1 MSKRKKIFLYLL
13 VGIIVLIQFYPVERP
28 AVNTDNPNDISKHV
42 NVPKNISIILKSSCY
57 DCHSNETVY
66 PWYANIAPV
75 KWWVY
80 EHIEHGREHLNFSE
94 WSTISKLDKAEI
106 LDDLSSE
113 VIEKEMPLKYYPWM
127 HKEAKLSDADREAL
141 SEWAEMLAEGLFE

>member
-1 MSKRKKIFLYLL
+1 MRKRKKIFLYLL
-13 VGIIVLIQFYPVERP
+13 VGIFVLIQFYPVERP
-28 AVNTDNPNDISKHV
+28 SVNIDNPNDILKHV

-57 DCHSNETVY
+57 DCHSNETTY

-113 VIEKEMPLKYYPWM
+113 VTEKEMPLKFYPLM
-127 HKEAKLSDADREAL
+127 HKEAKLSEADREAL
-141 SEWAEMLAEGLFE
+141 SEWAEMLAEDLFE

>member
-1 MSKRKKIFLYLL
+1 MSKRKKVFWYSV

-28 AVNTDNPNDISKHV
+28 VVKMDNPNDITKHV
-42 NVPKNISIILKSSCY
+42 NVPDDISKMLKSTCY
-57 DCHSNETVY
+57 DCHSNETAY
-66 PWYANIAPV
+66 PWYANVAPV

-94 WSTISKLDKAEI
+94 WSTISKLDMAEI

-113 VIEKEMPLKYYPWM
+113 VIEKEMPLKFYPLM
-127 HKEAKLSDADREAL
+127 HAEAKLSEADRQAL
-141 SEWAEMLAEGLFE
+141 SEWAEMLAEDLFE

>member
-1 MSKRKKIFLYLL
+1 MRKRKKIFLYLL
-13 VGIIVLIQFYPVERP
+13 VGIFVLIQFYPVERP
-28 AVNTDNPNDISKHV
+28 SVNIDNPNDILKHV

-57 DCHSNETVY
+57 DCHSNETTY

-113 VIEKEMPLKYYPWM
+113 VTEKEMPLKFYPLM
-127 HKEAKLSDADREAL
+127 HKEAKLSKSDREAL
-141 SEWAEMLAEGLFE
+141 SEWAEMLAEDLFE